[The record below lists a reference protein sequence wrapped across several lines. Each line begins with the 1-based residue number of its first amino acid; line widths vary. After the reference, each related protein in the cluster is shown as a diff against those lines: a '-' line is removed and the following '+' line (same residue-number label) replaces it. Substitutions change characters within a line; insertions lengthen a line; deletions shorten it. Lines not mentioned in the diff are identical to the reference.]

1 MKLALV
7 ISRCL
12 LCRGAKAQ
20 LSSAGMVKGM
30 RCMDTQ
36 FLFCRRF
43 ARRHCCYC
51 RSFSTSQIL
60 GVAGIW

>member
-12 LCRGAKAQ
+12 LCRVAKAQ

-30 RCMDTQ
+30 RCMDTKNE
-36 FLFCRRF
+36 LKPCL
-43 ARRHCCYC
+43 YE
-51 RSFSTSQIL
+51 IL
-60 GVAGIW
+60 HL